1 MTPTASFKEK
11 FHHAYSIFKWELK
24 SCSGTL
30 AVFSILATVF
40 TTITLTLCLVISL
53 YIQNEMVSTGSLSD
67 PKPFDYGVMI
77 FQYLASNLIYTLTA
91 VFTIIYT
98 IRVYSYL
105 HDKRK
110 ADLYGSLPVSRVTLF
125 FSKSATAFVF
135 TLIPSLF
142 FLGIISVVSVCLGQP
157 LMNETIKMYIMIV
170 LGSLACISA
179 YGLISICCGTTINS
193 IVMFMAVC
201 IAYPL
206 SALFVKG
213 VAGGFFYG
221 AYLDDFNNSFIMNA
235 LNPLSAYE
243 GTNVIY
249 WIIFTIACWVASAFL
264 IRKRKAERAQS
275 SFAYYLPCHIV
286 KVLVAF
292 LTGMFL
298 GVLFGSLNTFG
309 YGYAGFVFGFVLGSV
324 PAFIISHLIF
334 YKGFNKLIK
343 TSIPLAGLIV
353 VTVAVMALCNFDV
366 FGYNTFVPDSDDVKS
381 AGLIDFSYCY
391 IDNDTNIKALAKSAA
406 TDFEDKDKINTV
418 ITHHNDYLGD
428 TEFTSSEKFV
438 NVWYEIFSSTASLNT
453 PLYAFSY
460 KLNNGATVTR
470 VYSASY
476 FDVYGEDSFKSPTD
490 ITTTK
495 EYAEKHSAMQT
506 GEAEYITDFTINA
519 LSEFGYDS
527 KACIEDTSEISPEK
541 AKADKEKVLNAFR
554 KDFEADKDGS
564 VVLKPMEYFTA
575 STYYDD
581 SLLGESYSSYVEK
594 YPDTV
599 CVIGISN
606 TAENVDYDSAYSIM
620 QQLLVGG
627 ISSVDYTT
635 EAYLIPK
642 SYTNTVNALREIGVL
657 NDDLTVNVNSPY
669 YSEYYY

>member
-11 FHHAYSIFKWELK
+11 FHQAYSFFKWELK

-30 AVFSILATVF
+30 AVFSILAAVF
-40 TTITLTLCLVISL
+40 TTITLTLCIVISL
-53 YIQNEMVSTGSLSD
+53 YVQSQMAGAEVLSD
-67 PKPFDYGVMI
+67 TKPFDYGIMI
-77 FQYLASNLIYTLTA
+77 FQFIASDLIYTLTA

-98 IRVYSYL
+98 IRVFSYL

-110 ADLYGSLPVSRVTLF
+110 ADLYGALPVSRVTLF
-125 FSKSATAFVF
+125 FSKSVTAFVF
-135 TLIPSLF
+135 TLIPALF
-142 FLGIISVVSVCLGQP
+142 FLGIIAIISVCLGQP
-157 LMNETIKMYIMIV
+157 LMNETIDLYV
-170 LGSLACISA
+170 NLVVGSLACISA
-179 YGLISICCGTTINS
+179 YGLIAICCGTTINS
-193 IVMFMAVC
+193 IIMFLAVC

-206 SALFVKG
+206 SALFIKG

-221 AYLDDFNNSFIMNA
+221 AYLEGFNNSFIMNA
-235 LNPLSAYE
+235 LNPLSAYS

-249 WIIFTIACWVASAFL
+249 WIIFTIACLAVSAFL

-286 KVLVAF
+286 KILVAF

-309 YGYAGFVFGFVLGSV
+309 NGYAGFVFGFVLGSV

-353 VTVAVMALCNFDV
+353 VTVAVMALCNFDL
-366 FGYNTFVPDSDDVKS
+366 FGYNTFVPNTDEVKS

-391 IDNDTNIKALAKSAA
+391 TDPDTNIKSLAKDAS
-406 TDFEDKDKINTV
+406 TDLEDKDKINTV
-418 ITHHNDYLGD
+418 ITYHNAYLGD
-428 TEFTSSEKFV
+428 TEFTSSDKFI
-438 NVWYEIFSSTASLNT
+438 NVWYQMFCSVVPFNS
-453 PLYAFSY
+453 PQYAFSY
-460 KLNNGATVTR
+460 ELNNGTTVTR
-470 VYSASY
+470 IYSSSY
-476 FDVYGEDSFKSPTD
+476 FNDFYSEDVFTSPTD

-495 EYAEKHSAMQT
+495 EYVEKYSAMQT
-506 GEAEYITDFTINA
+506 GKTEYITDFTINA
-519 LSEFGYDS
+519 LSEWGYDD
-527 KACIEDTSEISPEK
+527 KVLLEDNSEISPEK

-554 KDFEADKDGS
+554 KDFEADKDAS
-564 VVLKPMEYFTA
+564 VVLKPMEYLAA

-581 SLLGESYSSYVEK
+581 ALLGEAYSDYVEK

-599 CVIGISN
+599 CVIGVSN
-606 TAENVDYDSAYSIM
+606 NIENIDYDSAYSMM
-620 QQLLVGG
+620 QQLMSG
-627 ISSVDYTT
+627 ISSLDYTT

-642 SYTNTVNALREIGVL
+642 SYTNTVNALKEIGVL

-669 YSEYYY
+669 YLEYYY